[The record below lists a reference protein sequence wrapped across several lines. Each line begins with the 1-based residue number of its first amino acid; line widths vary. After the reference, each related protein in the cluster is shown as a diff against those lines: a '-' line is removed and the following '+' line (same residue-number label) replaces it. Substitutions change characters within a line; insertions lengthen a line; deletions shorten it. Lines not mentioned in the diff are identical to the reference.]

1 MYIEILGLDINNISK
16 YTKDDIKS
24 IYKKIALECHPDKLI
39 KTEDIKV
46 KNEKIERFKKACIA
60 YKKAIEDFD
69 NYGELRAHSKNTDN
83 NRDDYGDYGYY
94 GDYGDYD
101 DYDDYSNADINFWE
115 DMYSNYFNDKKKI
128 KNTFINL
135 ANIFLTKGF
144 NNRKNYYNPSSKV
157 IKHSIILPV
166 NYMDLYTDK
175 NKKIR
180 ILLKGVKKPFNFS
193 ILCKKEYPHFKRQY
207 IDDDGIEHEI
217 EIKMMISNTNIFNKN
232 HDSSPDTTTDSGT
245 DSSDSTTGTKCPPA
259 PNAPNA
265 PNASKASADS
275 SDDSQESYD
284 DIDYDK
290 HRLNNKNIEYRHKI
304 VNDRIDLMIDIFINL
319 KDYLQG
325 SSKKIKYIDN
335 KYIKIDI
342 PSFTLNNVIFNNK
355 GLLGGNLIVNV
366 ILLNISKINWDKLG
380 ADDKNKFINV
390 IENIYK
396 N

>member
-1 MYIEILGLDINNISK
+1 MYIEILGLDINKISK
-16 YTKDDIKS
+16 YTKEDIKG

-39 KTEDIKV
+39 KMQDIKV
-46 KNEKIERFKKACIA
+46 KNAKIERFKKACIA

-69 NYGELRAHSKNTDN
+69 NYGELRAYPNSTDN
-83 NRDDYGDYGYY
+83 NRSDF
-94 GDYGDYD
+94 GDYGDFGD
-101 DYDDYSNADINFWE
+101 FGDYGDFGDFGDFGDYSNPDINFWE
-115 DMYSNYFNDKKKI
+115 DMYSNYFNDKKKV

-135 ANIFLTKGF
+135 ANIFLTKGLSKGY
-144 NNRKNYYNPSSKV
+144 NRKNYYNSSSTV

-166 NYMDLYTDK
+166 NYLDLHTDK

-217 EIKMMISNTNIFNKN
+217 EIKMMISNAKIFNNKHN
-232 HDSSPDTTTDSGT
+232 SGSDSTSDSSADSTTDSST
-245 DSSDSTTGTKCPPA
+245 DSSEDSSDSYEG
-259 PNAPNA
+259 
-265 PNASKASADS
+265 
-275 SDDSQESYD
+275 
-284 DIDYDK
+284 IDYDK
-290 HRLNNKNIEYRHKI
+290 NRLNNKNIEYHHKI

-319 KDYLQG
+319 RDYLEG
-325 SSKKIKYIDN
+325 SCKTIKYIDN
-335 KYIKIDI
+335 NYIKIDI

-355 GLLGGNLIVNV
+355 GLLGGNLVVNV

-380 ADDKNKFINV
+380 TDDKRLFIKT
-390 IENIYK
+390 IEHIYK

>member
-1 MYIEILGLDINNISK
+1 MYIEVLGLDINNISN
-16 YTKDDIKS
+16 YTREDIKG

-39 KTEDIKV
+39 KTQDIKLR
-46 KNEKIERFKKACIA
+46 NAKIEKFKKACVA

-69 NYGELRAHSKNTDN
+69 NYGELRAYPKSPDN
-83 NRDDYGDYGYY
+83 NRGDYGNY
-94 GDYGDYD
+94 GDYGDYGD
-101 DYDDYSNADINFWE
+101 FGDFINPDINFWE

-135 ANIFLTKGF
+135 ANIFLTKGLSNRF
-144 NNRKNYYNPSSKV
+144 NKKNYYNPSSKV

-166 NYMDLYTDK
+166 NYMDLHTDK

-193 ILCKKEYPHFKRQY
+193 ILSKKEYPYFKRQY

-217 EIKMMISNTNIFNKN
+217 EIKMMISNTNSTKIFNKKHN
-232 HDSSPDTTTDSGT
+232 NC
-245 DSSDSTTGTKCPPA
+245 SDSTTD
-259 PNAPNA
+259 
-265 PNASKASADS
+265 SATDSTTDSTTDS
-275 SDDSQESYD
+275 SEYSSDSYEG
-284 DIDYDK
+284 IDYDK
-290 HRLNNKNIEYRHKI
+290 QKLNNKNIEYRHKI

-319 KDYLQG
+319 KDYLEG
-325 SSKKIKYIDN
+325 SCKTIKYIDN
-335 KYIKIDI
+335 NYIKIDI
-342 PSFTLNNVIFNNK
+342 PSFTLNNVIFNDK
-355 GLLGGNLIVNV
+355 GLLGGNLVVNV

-380 ADDKNKFINV
+380 ADEKKLFVNT

>member
-16 YTKDDIKS
+16 YTKEDIKR

-39 KTEDIKV
+39 KIQDIKV
-46 KNEKIERFKKACIA
+46 KNAKIERFKKACIA

-69 NYGELRAHSKNTDN
+69 NYGELRAYPNRADN
-83 NRDDYGDYGYY
+83 NNGNYDDYGYSDF
-94 GDYGDYD
+94 GDFGDFG
-101 DYDDYSNADINFWE
+101 DYSNPYINFWE
-115 DMYSNYFNDKKKI
+115 DMYSNYFNDKKKV

-135 ANIFLTKGF
+135 ANIFLTKGLSKGF
-144 NNRKNYYNPSSKV
+144 NRKNYYNPSSKV

-166 NYMDLYTDK
+166 NYLDLHNDK

-217 EIKMMISNTNIFNKN
+217 EIKMMISNANPTKIFNKKSYSCS
-232 HDSSPDTTTDSGT
+232 DSPSNSSTDSAT
-245 DSSDSTTGTKCPPA
+245 DSST
-259 PNAPNA
+259 
-265 PNASKASADS
+265 DS
-275 SDDSQESYD
+275 SDDSSDSYEGL
-284 DIDYDK
+284 DYDK
-290 HRLNNKNIEYRHKI
+290 NRLNNKNIEYRHKI

-319 KDYLQG
+319 KDYLEG
-325 SSKKIKYIDN
+325 SCKTIKYIDN
-335 KYIKIDI
+335 NYIKIDI
-342 PSFTLNNVIFNNK
+342 PPFTLNNVIFNNK
-355 GLLGGNLIVNV
+355 GLLGGNLVVNV

-380 ADDKNKFINV
+380 TDDKKQFIKT